1 MAMGKRRRRP
11 TQASMWVATQDLP
24 RSAAHPFYARLN
36 QILEEHGFDAL
47 CRRPLPAILCGRRIA
62 DGRTGPGID
71 VRFRAW
77 LLPDSNNPYD
87 SNAVAILT
95 DDGMRVGHLPRE
107 WAKEYHLPLA
117 ELRSQDFAPYCVATV
132 IGGYGHK
139 KSFGVLLDI
148 RDPKDGL
155 VAAF

>member
-1 MAMGKRRRRP
+1 MSLLARVLGRSAERPEVTTRRP
-11 TQASMWVATQDLP
+11 VDVSDG
-24 RSAAHPFYARLN
+24 RGFN
-36 QILEEHGFDAL
+36 LEVVGESHHQL
-47 CRRPLPAILCGRRIA
+47 TLRRIA

-71 VRFRAW
+71 VLFRAW

-87 SNAVAILT
+87 SNAVAIVT

-107 WAKEYHLPLA
+107 WAQEYHGPLA
-117 ELRSQDFAPYCVATV
+117 DMQSQDFAPYCVATV

-139 KSFGVLLDI
+139 KHFGVLLDI